1 MISSWLS
8 TKSQFWY
15 LACQCFTMR
24 WEARYSI
31 RRRES
36 SFVKE
41 GLFFVICRNW
51 RFRPSMMFV
60 VYMIF
65 RISTGYSKNVLK
77 TGQFSYQLFTQE
89 GYCLR
94 QVSANAWRFFSAS
107 SSVTAP

>member
-1 MISSWLS
+1 MARSANMISSWLS
-8 TKSQFWY
+8 TRSQFWY

-60 VYMIF
+60 GVCPKFCVNTEM
-65 RISTGYSKNVLK
+65 RCK
-77 TGQFSYQLFTQE
+77 
-89 GYCLR
+89 
-94 QVSANAWRFFSAS
+94 
-107 SSVTAP
+107 

>member
-36 SFVKE
+36 SFVKD

-77 TGQFSYQLFTQE
+77 HGQISAQLFMQE
-89 GYCLR
+89 GYC
-94 QVSANAWRFFSAS
+94 
-107 SSVTAP
+107 